1 MGKIAAVKQAVF
13 IFIVLFSS
21 FVAQA
26 SLSYTEIDSCAA
38 LSATVYTPATTSA
51 CEGESIELSADVY
64 ANVSSQW
71 FKDGQPFGMPN
82 AETVYATQSGVYHLE
97 VTNTLLQCNHSFED
111 IAIQINP
118 LPVVYAGEDFSVC
131 AGAYVEFSA
140 SGALDYVW
148 SNGVSDTYGTLVY
161 EFGAI
166 SVIGT
171 NALGCSNSD
180 TLFASVSPSVTYFVD
195 DDGDGFGNLNFTDDF
210 CYQPDGWVTNS
221 DDCNGSDVLINPN
234 ATEICNGADD
244 NCDNL
249 VDDGFVLGI
258 YSMDSDSDG
267 FGNVNSVINSCFQPI
282 GYISDATDC
291 NDNNASINPNA
302 TEICNGLDENCNGQA
317 DDGLVFSNYY
327 FDFDS
332 DGFGSLN
339 TMENECAQPLGF
351 VMNALDCNDASF
363 YANPAA
369 IEICNGLDEDCDGE
383 NDNSVVFAT
392 FYEDADG
399 DTYGDPA
406 TGQDFCLIP
415 TELFVA
421 NGDDCD
427 DTNATINPAATEVWE
442 NGIDDD
448 CNPNTSDV
456 SIDEWS
462 AFAFNLF
469 PNPTEERI
477 TISRASSEATS
488 VEIFNSLGALVHTFI
503 VFGSQ
508 AIIDVSV
515 FPAGYYVVRL
525 NGRAKTFLKL

>member
-1 MGKIAAVKQAVF
+1 MKQGLFF
-13 IFIVLFSS
+13 IIILFSS

-26 SLSYTEIDSCAA
+26 RTSYTDIDSCAT
-38 LSATVYTPATTSA
+38 LSAIVYIPVSASA
-51 CEGESIELSADVY
+51 CEGDSVELSAVIY
-64 ANVSSQW
+64 PNVSSQW
-71 FKDGQPFGMPN
+71 HKDGFPFGLPN

-97 VTNTLLQCNHSFED
+97 VTNSLLQCNHAYED
-111 IAIQINP
+111 IAVQINP
-118 LPVVYAGEDFSVC
+118 MPVVYAGADFTIC
-131 AGAYVEFSA
+131 AGAYVEFAA
-140 SGALDYVW
+140 SGALNYIW

-161 EFGAI
+161 ESGAI

-180 TLFASVSPSVTYFVD
+180 TLFASVTPSVTYFVD
-195 DDGDGFGNLNFTDDF
+195 YDGDGFGNLNFTGDF
-210 CYQPDGWVTNS
+210 CYQPTGFVTIS
-221 DDCNGSDVLINPN
+221 GDCNDNNALFNPN
-234 ATEICNGADD
+234 ATEICN
-244 NCDNL
+244 
-249 VDDGFVLGI
+249 
-258 YSMDSDSDG
+258 S
-267 FGNVNSVINSCFQPI
+267 
-282 GYISDATDC
+282 
-291 NDNNASINPNA
+291 
-302 TEICNGLDENCNGQA
+302 LDENCNGLV

-427 DTNATINPAATEVWE
+427 DTNATINLAATEVWE

-488 VEIFNSLGALVHTFI
+488 VEIFNSLGALVHTFT

-515 FPAGYYVVRL
+515 LPAGYYVVRI

>member
-1 MGKIAAVKQAVF
+1 MWKHFVMKRFLFLLIILSSTLGVQAKVF
-13 IFIVLFSS
+13 I
-21 FVAQA
+21 
-26 SLSYTEIDSCAA
+26 TDIDSCAT
-38 LSATVYTPATTSA
+38 LSAFVYTPTTASA
-51 CEGESIELSADVY
+51 CEGESVELSATIY

-71 FKDGQPFGMPN
+71 YKDGQSFGMPN

-97 VTNTLLQCNHSFED
+97 VTNALLQCSHAYGD
-111 IAIQINP
+111 IAVQINP
-118 LPVVYAGEDFSVC
+118 LPVVYAGADFTIC
-131 AGAYVEFSA
+131 AGAYVEFAA

-148 SNGVSDTYGTLVY
+148 SNGVSDTYGTLVF
-161 EFGAI
+161 ESGAI

-171 NALGCSNSD
+171 NALGCTNSD
-180 TLFASVSPSVTYFVD
+180 TLVATVSPSATYFYD
-195 DDGDGFGNLNFTDDF
+195 GDGDGFGDSNLVYTL
-210 CYQPDGWVTNS
+210 CSQPDGYVT
-221 DDCNGSDVLINPN
+221 
-234 ATEICNGADD
+234 
-244 NCDNL
+244 
-249 VDDGFVLGI
+249 
-258 YSMDSDSDG
+258 
-267 FGNVNSVINSCFQPI
+267 
-282 GYISDATDC
+282 ISGDC
-291 NDNNASINPNA
+291 NDNNASVNPNTA
-302 TEICNGLDENCNGQA
+302 EICNGLDENCNGLVDDGFVLTNYYLDADSDGFGTMNNNISACFQPTGYVSDSTDCNDNNASINANATEICNDLDENCNEQA
-317 DDGLVFSNYY
+317 DDGLVFVNYY
-327 FDFDS
+327 VDFDL

-339 TMENECAQPLGF
+339 TMENVCVQPIGF
-351 VMNALDCNDASF
+351 VTNALDCNDASS
-363 YANPAA
+363 YVNPDA
-369 IEICNGLDEDCDGE
+369 IEICNGLDEDCDGV

-415 TELFVA
+415 TEFFVA

-427 DTNATINPAATEVWE
+427 DTNALVNPVAIEIWE

-448 CNPNTSDV
+448 CNPSTSDV
-456 SIDEWS
+456 SVGELT
-462 AFAFNLF
+462 AFEFNLF
-469 PNPTEERI
+469 PNPTSERI